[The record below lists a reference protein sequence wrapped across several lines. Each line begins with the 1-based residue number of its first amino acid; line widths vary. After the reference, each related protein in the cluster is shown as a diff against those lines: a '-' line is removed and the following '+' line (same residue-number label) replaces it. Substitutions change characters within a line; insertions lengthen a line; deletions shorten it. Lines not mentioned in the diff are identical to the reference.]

1 MRSIIFLLAMVLLA
15 SCANQTQTVTSPDG
29 AVTVRI
35 TSDNTVLQYSV
46 KFHNKQVVLPSS
58 LGFRFVNQPDLLGP
72 FILQKEKRRTV
83 DETWKPVWGFDSM
96 IHNHFNELRLM
107 FKEKLE
113 PRRRFVLVF
122 RAYNDGIG
130 FRYEFPQQANMD
142 KVAITSEET
151 QFHLQGGMAWWIP
164 GDYESYEFLYRHT
177 PLAKIDSANTPVT
190 IELKTGPVI
199 SIHEAALYD
208 YAGMTLAHAG
218 KDSALF
224 KSKLVPWPD
233 GIKVKTRTPFK
244 TPWRVIMIGAHAGD
258 LMQSHLIQNLN
269 EPNKIK
275 DTSWIHPVKYV
286 GIWWGMHIGKW
297 TWYYGPRHGATTQ
310 RTKRYIDFAS
320 AHNIPGVLVEG
331 WNKGWETWLKGE
343 NVQDYL
349 TPYPDYDLN
358 FLSAYAKK
366 KGVFLIGHHESGG
379 NVPVYEAQMEA
390 AFSLCERLGIPAV
403 KTGYAGKM
411 HPEGMH
417 HHGQWMVR
425 HYQKVVEA
433 AARHHIMIDAHEPIK
448 DTGISRTWPNFL
460 SREGARGMEYN
471 AWSDG
476 NPPEHTLILPF
487 TRFLS
492 GPMDYTPGIFNLKF
506 DHSGKHR
513 VYTTLAKQLAYYVT
527 LYSPL
532 QMAADLIENYEH
544 QPAFK
549 FIEDVPVNWDETRV
563 LKAKIGDYLTV
574 ARRNGQNWYLGS
586 TTDEK
591 ARHYKIALNFLKT
604 GQTYKALIF
613 TDAIN
618 TDWVNNPTA
627 IEIGTYRVTAGD
639 SLCIMLSPSG
649 GQAVEL
655 LAVRPED
662 ARNLKPISL
671 FNRAQKRKIKPFGN
685 VPVYG
690 KNE

>member
-1 MRSIIFLLAMVLLA
+1 MRYFILLIAFVFLN
-15 SCANQTQTVTSPDG
+15 SCASRTQSITSPDG
-29 AVTVRI
+29 KVRVRI
-35 TSDNTVLQYSV
+35 DL
-46 KFHNKQVVLPSS
+46 NKGGLHYAVEFQGKPVVLPSA
-58 LGFRFVNQPDLLGP
+58 LGFKFAEQPDLLGP
-72 FILQKEKRRTV
+72 FTLQKAERRTK
-83 DETWKPVWGFDSM
+83 DETWQPVWGFDSK
-96 IHNHFNELRLM
+96 IRNHFNELRLTLG
-107 FKEKLE
+107 EKLE
-113 PRRRFVLVF
+113 PRRHFNVTF
-122 RAYNDGIG
+122 RVYNDGVG
-130 FRYEFPQQANMD
+130 FRYEFPKQDAMD
-142 KVAITSEET
+142 TVNIISEET
-151 QFHLQGGMAWWIP
+151 QFRLPGGMAWWIP
-164 GDYESYEFLYRHT
+164 GNYESYEFLYRHT

-208 YAGMTLAHAG
+208 YAGMTLTHAAR
-218 KDSALF
+218 DTALF

-233 GIKVKTRTPFK
+233 GIKVKTKAPFK
-244 TPWRVIMIGAHAGD
+244 TPWRVIMIGAMAGD
-258 LMQSHLIQNLN
+258 LIESHLIQNLN

-297 TWYYGPRHGATTQ
+297 TWYYGPRHGATTE
-310 RTKRYIDFAS
+310 RTRRYIDFAS
-320 AHNIPGVLVEG
+320 RHHLDGVLVEG

-349 TPYPDYDLN
+349 TPYPDFDLN
-358 FLSAYAKK
+358 FLAKYARD
-366 KGVFLIGHHESGG
+366 KGVYLIGHHETGG

-390 AFSLCERLGIPAV
+390 AFALCERLGIPAV
-403 KTGYAGKM
+403 KTGYAGRM
-411 HPEGMH
+411 HPKGMH

-425 HYQKVVEA
+425 HYQKVVEV

-460 SREGARGMEYN
+460 AREGARGMEYN

-506 DHSGKHR
+506 DPTGKHR

-527 LYSPL
+527 LYSPF
-532 QMAADLIENYEH
+532 QMAADLIQNYEH

-563 LKAKIGDYLTV
+563 LKAKIGDYLTI
-574 ARRNGQNWYLGS
+574 ARRNGKNWYVGS
-586 TTDEK
+586 TTDEL
-591 ARHYKIALNFLKT
+591 ARYWKIALDFLKP
-604 GQTYKALIF
+604 GQSYKALVF

-627 IEIGTYRVTAGD
+627 IEIGMYKATADD
-639 SLCIMLSPSG
+639 SLCVMLSPSG
-649 GQAVEL
+649 GQAVEFI
-655 LAVRPED
+655 AVPENKVKTLQ
-662 ARNLKPISL
+662 AISR
-671 FNRAQKRKIKPFGN
+671 FNQAQKAKIKTFAT
-685 VPVYG
+685 VKAYG
-690 KNE
+690 RK

>member
-1 MRSIIFLLAMVLLA
+1 MRTIIYLLAMLFLA
-15 SCANQTQTVTSPDG
+15 SCTNQTQIVTSPDG
-29 AVTVRI
+29 AVTVKII
-35 TSDNTVLQYSV
+35 TDNNVLQYSV
-46 KFHNKQVVLPSS
+46 NFHDKQVVLPSS
-58 LGFRFVNQPDLLGP
+58 LGFKFANQPDLLGP
-72 FILQKEKRRTV
+72 FILQKTERRNV

-96 IHNHFNELRLM
+96 IHNHFNELRLF

-113 PRRRFVLVF
+113 PQRRFVLVF
-122 RAYNDGIG
+122 RVYDDGVG
-130 FRYEFPQQANMD
+130 FRYEFRQQANMD
-142 KVAITSEET
+142 KVAIISEET
-151 QFHLQGGMAWWIP
+151 QFRLPGGMAWWIP
-164 GDYESYEFLYRHT
+164 GDYESYEFLYNHT

-208 YAGMTLAHAG
+208 YADMTLTHAG

-233 GIKVKTRTPFK
+233 GIKVKTKTPFR

-258 LMQSHLIQNLN
+258 LMESHLIQNLN

-297 TWYYGPRHGATTQ
+297 SWYYGPKHGATTE
-310 RTKRYIDFAS
+310 RTKQYIDFAS
-320 AHNIPGVLVEG
+320 THHIPGVLVEG
-331 WNKGWETWLKGE
+331 WNKGWKTWLKGK

-349 TPYPDYDLN
+349 KPYPDYDLK
-358 FLSAYAKK
+358 FLADYAKK

-379 NVPVYEAQMEA
+379 NIPSYEEQIEE
-390 AFSLCERLGIPAV
+390 AFSLCEHLGIPAV
-403 KTGYAGKM
+403 KTGYAGKI

-425 HYQKVVEA
+425 HYQKVVEV

-506 DHSGKHR
+506 EDNGKHR

-527 LYSPL
+527 LYSPF
-532 QMAADLIENYEH
+532 QMAADLIENYEN

-574 ARRNGQNWYLGS
+574 ARRKGQNWYVGS
-586 TTDEK
+586 ITDEK
-591 ARHYKIALNFLKT
+591 ARHWKISLKFLKQ

-613 TDAIN
+613 TDALN
-618 TDWVNNPTA
+618 TDWVNNPTT
-627 IEIGTYRVTAGD
+627 IEIGAYRVTADD
-639 SLCIMLSPSG
+639 SLCVMLSPSG
-649 GQAVEL
+649 GQAVEM
-655 LAVRPED
+655 LAAQPED
-662 ARNLKPISL
+662 VRDLKPIST
-671 FNRAQKRKIKPFGN
+671 FNQAQKKKIKPFDA
-685 VPVYG
+685 VPVYR
-690 KNE
+690 KN